1 MDLVLLDDRAANQV
15 SDWVQSDPLGRRT
28 FGENYRPPH
37 ALGVDGIS
45 AARFG
50 YVVINGGG
58 EAFGFLEVSLTA
70 DVARLGFYLKPSG
83 RSHEVAREAIDLLAA
98 DLRGR
103 AEALTAA
110 VSPEDRSTMALFG
123 AAGFRGDQVDADG
136 QVQLHRPI

>member
-15 SDWVQSDPLGRRT
+15 SDWVRSDPLGRRT
-28 FGENYRPPH
+28 FGDDYQPPET
-37 ALGVDGIS
+37 LGVNDTSPI
-45 AARFG
+45 RFG
-50 YVVINGGG
+50 YIVINGGG
-58 EAFGFLEVSLTA
+58 EPFGFLEVSLAA
-70 DVARLGFYLKPSG
+70 DVARLGFYIKPSG
-83 RSHEVAREAIDLLAA
+83 RTHEVAREAIDLLAA

-123 AAGFRGDQVDADG
+123 AAGFRGDQVDEDG